1 MQRIKKEDSYEEKID
16 RSRFLVSLKYV
27 EHVDDAKEFISDI
40 SKEHQ
45 NATHNCWAFVIGK
58 SGDYA
63 HSSDN
68 GEPPGTAG
76 RPMLNAIHRSDL
88 TNIAVVVTRYFGGVK
103 LGIRGLIDAYGGVVE
118 KAIELNGTNEL
129 VDYHHFNITTAY
141 DFHNILTHQLKQFEL
156 EIVDSIF
163 TEDVTLEISIKE
175 YFVPEFTEFLTE
187 LESAQKIKFKKE
199 D

>member
-129 VDYHHFNITTAY
+129 VDYLHFNITTAY

-175 YFVPEFTEFLTE
+175 YFAPEFTEFLTE

>member
-1 MQRIKKEDSYEEKID
+1 MQRINNEANYEEKID
-16 RSRFLVSLKYV
+16 RSRFLVNVKYV
-27 EHVDDAKEFISDI
+27 DHVDAAKEFISAI
-40 SKEHQ
+40 SKEHH

-58 SGDYA
+58 TGDYA

-76 RPMLNAIHRSDL
+76 KPILNAIHKSNL

-118 KAIELNGTNEL
+118 KAIELNGTSEL
-129 VDYHHFNITTAY
+129 VDYHHFAIETAY
-141 DFHNILTHQLKQFEL
+141 DFHNILAHQLKQFEL
-156 EIVDSIF
+156 EITDTEF
-163 TEDVTLEISIKE
+163 TEAVTLQIRIKE
-175 YFVPEFTEFLTE
+175 YFAQEFIEFLTE
-187 LESAQKIKFKKE
+187 LESSQKIKFRKE

>member
-1 MQRIKKEDSYEEKID
+1 MQRINKEDSYEEKID

-27 EHVDDAKEFISDI
+27 EHVDEAKEFISEI

-45 NATHNCWAFVIGK
+45 NASHNCWAFVIGK

-63 HSSDN
+63 HSSDS

-76 RPMLNAIHRSDL
+76 KPMLNAILRHDL

-118 KAIELNGTNEL
+118 KAIELNGTSEL
-129 VDYHHFNITTAY
+129 VDYHHFTVVTAY

-156 EIVDSIF
+156 EITDSIF
-163 TEDVTLEISIKE
+163 TEDVTLKISIKE

>member
-1 MQRIKKEDSYEEKID
+1 MQRINKEDSYEEKID

-27 EHVDDAKEFISDI
+27 EHIDEAKEFISEI

-45 NATHNCWAFVIGK
+45 NASHNCWAFVIGK

-63 HSSDN
+63 HSSDS

-76 RPMLNAIHRSDL
+76 KPMLNAILRHDL

-118 KAIELNGTNEL
+118 KAIELNGTSEL
-129 VDYHHFNITTAY
+129 VDYHHFTVVTTY

-156 EIVDSIF
+156 EITDSIF
-163 TEDVTLEISIKE
+163 TEDVTLKISIKE
-175 YFVPEFTEFLTE
+175 HFVPEFTEFLTE